1 MRRRNIKDISSDD
14 LVKKY
19 DRQSLEKVLPLI
31 KPYRGLLI
39 AAICTLIM
47 FNSIGITMPWLLKIA
62 IDRVIPN
69 ADYMLFWVL
78 CGAMLI
84 IYTARV
90 LLRYVASYLVD
101 YTGIRIMV
109 DLRQKVFRHLQSLSL
124 RFYEEYRT
132 GKLISN
138 VISDV
143 ALLQMMVRTMI
154 QLGEQV
160 FQLILIAGLL
170 LVINWK
176 MGLLVFIS
184 LPIHFFNFYHFR
196 KVMRKDA
203 LVLQEKMSEISAN
216 LSETLTGVKV
226 VKSFSKERSECLNFF
241 QNLRPVV
248 DMQMRLTV
256 WGVGLWTVFDMVSL
270 ATYLSTIGLGIIFVK
285 DYSITIGEFVAFYS
299 YVGMLLNPVNILS
312 GLTMTFTQGMVG
324 ASRIVNLLNT
334 IPEITEVPN
343 AIRPENIQGNI
354 VFEHVNFG
362 YGKGGALVI
371 NNFTLNIR
379 PGQKVALV
387 GPSGSGKSTITNLL
401 LRFYD
406 IDSGAIRV
414 DNIDIRKMNLDSYRN
429 NIGVVLQEPFL
440 FSGSIRENIAYAKR
454 DATNDEIEE
463 SARLANVS
471 EFVERL
477 PDGFDTVIG
486 ENGASLSGGQKQRL
500 AIARAVLKNPTILI
514 LDEATSALDTV
525 SEFLVQEALDRLMEG
540 KTTII
545 IAHRLSTIKNA
556 DVIVVL
562 DSGKIVQKGTHLELM
577 EQQGIYSD
585 LYQTQKKMAEQ
596 GVTTS

>member
-299 YVGMLLNPVNILS
+299 YVGMLLGPVNVLS

-463 SARLANVS
+463 SARLANVT

>member
-299 YVGMLLNPVNILS
+299 YVGMLLGPVNVLS

-371 NNFTLNIR
+371 
-379 PGQKVALV
+379 
-387 GPSGSGKSTITNLL
+387 
-401 LRFYD
+401 
-406 IDSGAIRV
+406 
-414 DNIDIRKMNLDSYRN
+414 
-429 NIGVVLQEPFL
+429 
-440 FSGSIRENIAYAKR
+440 
-454 DATNDEIEE
+454 
-463 SARLANVS
+463 
-471 EFVERL
+471 
-477 PDGFDTVIG
+477 
-486 ENGASLSGGQKQRL
+486 
-500 AIARAVLKNPTILI
+500 
-514 LDEATSALDTV
+514 
-525 SEFLVQEALDRLMEG
+525 
-540 KTTII
+540 
-545 IAHRLSTIKNA
+545 
-556 DVIVVL
+556 
-562 DSGKIVQKGTHLELM
+562 
-577 EQQGIYSD
+577 
-585 LYQTQKKMAEQ
+585 
-596 GVTTS
+596 

>member
-184 LPIHFFNFYHFR
+184 LPIHFFNFYH
-196 KVMRKDA
+196 
-203 LVLQEKMSEISAN
+203 
-216 LSETLTGVKV
+216 
-226 VKSFSKERSECLNFF
+226 
-241 QNLRPVV
+241 
-248 DMQMRLTV
+248 
-256 WGVGLWTVFDMVSL
+256 
-270 ATYLSTIGLGIIFVK
+270 
-285 DYSITIGEFVAFYS
+285 
-299 YVGMLLNPVNILS
+299 
-312 GLTMTFTQGMVG
+312 
-324 ASRIVNLLNT
+324 
-334 IPEITEVPN
+334 
-343 AIRPENIQGNI
+343 
-354 VFEHVNFG
+354 
-362 YGKGGALVI
+362 
-371 NNFTLNIR
+371 
-379 PGQKVALV
+379 
-387 GPSGSGKSTITNLL
+387 
-401 LRFYD
+401 
-406 IDSGAIRV
+406 
-414 DNIDIRKMNLDSYRN
+414 
-429 NIGVVLQEPFL
+429 
-440 FSGSIRENIAYAKR
+440 
-454 DATNDEIEE
+454 
-463 SARLANVS
+463 
-471 EFVERL
+471 L
-477 PDGFDTVIG
+477 P
-486 ENGASLSGGQKQRL
+486 
-500 AIARAVLKNPTILI
+500 
-514 LDEATSALDTV
+514 
-525 SEFLVQEALDRLMEG
+525 
-540 KTTII
+540 
-545 IAHRLSTIKNA
+545 
-556 DVIVVL
+556 
-562 DSGKIVQKGTHLELM
+562 
-577 EQQGIYSD
+577 
-585 LYQTQKKMAEQ
+585 
-596 GVTTS
+596 